1 MKYSPVLAQLSFFLS
16 ARLSEIDS
24 GSESAADEPMGA
36 GARLLTDEMMPM
48 YTMNSPTSFEP
59 ERPAAA
65 RGANE
70 YIT

>member
-1 MKYSPVLAQLSFFLS
+1 
-16 ARLSEIDS
+16 
-24 GSESAADEPMGA
+24 MGA